1 MKFEVN
7 QKDRSVII
15 ALGGQIRRE
24 GLKPSLPDLSP
35 DERFY
40 EQASREEL
48 VSFAKMAVSHAID
61 KDRFAESMMTKLGL
75 IISLLD
81 GTADA
86 RLESSPIGEVDLFAE
101 DIRLVEHD
109 VPKLEGPVEPAAKKP
124 RVHHPK
130 KGLTG
135 ATHVAERVYRLDD
148 EKMEALREAGFTVR
162 ELGEDVSEFYQAINS
177 MIRMRVRRIS
187 YTDRK
192 SVV

>member
-109 VPKLEGPVEPAAKKP
+109 EIGRA
-124 RVHHPK
+124 
-130 KGLTG
+130 
-135 ATHVAERVYRLDD
+135 HV
-148 EKMEALREAGFTVR
+148 
-162 ELGEDVSEFYQAINS
+162 
-177 MIRMRVRRIS
+177 
-187 YTDRK
+187 
-192 SVV
+192 